1 MNVSDRSFLDNFNG
15 LNVGRKR
22 ATPDNDTV
30 VKVWIE
36 KAEIKA
42 SESFGGNE
50 RFYSVQ
56 DTYIFGEFV
65 FDHFDMLAE
74 I

>member
-1 MNVSDRSFLDNFNG
+1 MGPRWQIMNVSDRSFLENFNG

-36 KAEIKA
+36 KAEI
-42 SESFGGNE
+42 
-50 RFYSVQ
+50 
-56 DTYIFGEFV
+56 
-65 FDHFDMLAE
+65 
-74 I
+74 